1 MKIITGS
8 EEFDTLSEVL
18 KNKAESNGC
27 SRNVENSPKK
37 RGQPGGPSKVILL
50 VGLVL
55 IPWSVEYLQTL
66 SQS

>member
-1 MKIITGS
+1 MKIMTGA

-37 RGQPGGPSKVILL
+37 GD
-50 VGLVL
+50 
-55 IPWSVEYLQTL
+55 
-66 SQS
+66 SQEAQAKSSFWLGSC